1 MASKILFAVTLI
13 SIRVNVNC
21 VPAGKNPPVVLYK
34 MRQLFGI
41 HLSILATFT
50 KVKKRLFLEFAKLI
64 VFFKIV
70 FG

>member
-1 MASKILFAVTLI
+1 MKICVTD
-13 SIRVNVNC
+13 
-21 VPAGKNPPVVLYK
+21 GKNLPVVLYK